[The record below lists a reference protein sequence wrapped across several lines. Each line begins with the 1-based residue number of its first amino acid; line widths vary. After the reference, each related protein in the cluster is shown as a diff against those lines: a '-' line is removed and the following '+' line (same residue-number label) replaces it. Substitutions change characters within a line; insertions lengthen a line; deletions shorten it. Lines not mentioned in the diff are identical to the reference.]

1 MKNKTKMLEPLGM
14 SSSNSK
20 IQLMFKS
27 VAIVGI
33 SGPGLRVSRVN
44 ILLKCRSESETTEG
58 KQAEIYWTAENFN
71 LAFLEEI

>member
-33 SGPGLRVSRVN
+33 SGPGLMVN

-71 LAFLEEI
+71 LAFLEGI